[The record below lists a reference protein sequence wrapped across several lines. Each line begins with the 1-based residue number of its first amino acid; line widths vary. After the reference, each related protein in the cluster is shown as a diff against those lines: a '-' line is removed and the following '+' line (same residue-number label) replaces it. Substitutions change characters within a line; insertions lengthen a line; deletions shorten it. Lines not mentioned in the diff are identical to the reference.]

1 MYFSIFVAL
10 LLYSFATAIDPLDP
24 YDLSFL
30 KKGAAIGD
38 SYVYLTSISE
48 KTTS

>member
-1 MYFSIFVAL
+1 MYFFIFVVL
-10 LLYSFATAIDPLDP
+10 LLYSFADAVDPLDP

-38 SYVYLTSISE
+38 SYVYLTSNFG
-48 KTTS
+48 KMTS